1 MNKLI
6 LIGFMGAG
14 KSTVAANL
22 SVQLNIPALEMDEL
36 IISRSGF
43 GSIPEIFAAKG
54 EAFFRDLESEVAR
67 TLAQQSNLIISSGG
81 GVIGRPENMEQ
92 LKTNNGIV
100 IFLRSTFATVISR
113 NGDLTT
119 RPLFRDG
126 KLALALFN
134 ERAPTYACWADITVD
149 TDDRSIGEVCSE
161 IVSGIESLAC
171 HPSPSPRTP
180 RSA

>member
-14 KSTVAANL
+14 KSTVATHLASRFNI
-22 SVQLNIPALEMDEL
+22 SVVEMDEL

-54 EAFFRDLESEVAR
+54 ESFFRDLESEVAR

-92 LKTNNGIV
+92 LKT
-100 IFLRSTFATVISR
+100 A
-113 NGDLTT
+113 
-119 RPLFRDG
+119 
-126 KLALALFN
+126 
-134 ERAPTYACWADITVD
+134 
-149 TDDRSIGEVCSE
+149 
-161 IVSGIESLAC
+161 
-171 HPSPSPRTP
+171 
-180 RSA
+180 